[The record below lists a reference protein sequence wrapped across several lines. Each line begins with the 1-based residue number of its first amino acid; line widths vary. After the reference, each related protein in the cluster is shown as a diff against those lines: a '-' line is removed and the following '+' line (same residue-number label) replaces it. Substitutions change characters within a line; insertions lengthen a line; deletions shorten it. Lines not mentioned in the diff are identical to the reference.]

1 MRRSSG
7 RLALRGLAGLLAL
20 FLGLPVAVL
29 IARAALGGA
38 LGTGLSAAVVLDAL
52 QLSLA
57 TTAASLLLTVAIGLP
72 IAVVLAHARFR
83 GSLLLETIVDLPIV
97 LPPSVAGLA
106 VKLAIPASAVNEKKS
121 TSAVVSMTP
130 APLTLVGDTRL
141 KFPAVAMLLPQSS
154 AR

>member
-72 IAVVLAHARFR
+72 IAGRRLTNQPL
-83 GSLLLETIVDLPIV
+83 STTE
-97 LPPSVAGLA
+97 PPRSRWW
-106 VKLAIPASAVNEKKS
+106 P
-121 TSAVVSMTP
+121 
-130 APLTLVGDTRL
+130 
-141 KFPAVAMLLPQSS
+141 
-154 AR
+154 